1 MYCIVLCDI
10 YTSRIIINYSHTS
23 LLTHDLTTKM
33 MKNVG
38 VPNKGFEAD
47 IELRENIKTEN
58 EENENQIDDCGFCF
72 NLQALNKL
80 RSPKWFLFFLSL
92 GAFFQGFCVN
102 GLINV
107 AITSIERRFGLKSA
121 HSGLIASSYD
131 IGSMI
136 AMIPVS
142 YYGGDYL
149 TILS

>member
-1 MYCIVLCDI
+1 MVKD
-10 YTSRIIINYSHTS
+10 
-23 LLTHDLTTKM
+23 
-33 MKNVG
+33 VG

-47 IELRENIKTEN
+47 IELRENIKTETEN

-72 NLQALNKL
+72 KLQALNKL

-121 HSGLIASSYD
+121 HSGIIASSYD
-131 IGSMI
+131 IGSMV

-142 YYGGDYL
+142 YFGGDA
-149 TILS
+149 I